1 MFRMLILCV
10 LFNGCIAELSW
21 NSMNSPLLQQ
31 RLQQLLQVAGPLECV
46 NTFVDDICDEFPEL
60 RPSKEDKVVAL
71 KREVN
76 YFCTAS
82 TSHQNEA
89 LRGNS
94 TKFPI
99 ISHKIKQLKRIAK
112 RELANLTVKQRGMYE
127 DEDHFITSQLI
138 TSMMRLYQRRVAN
151 HIERGLTKQLIQ
163 REIEETQLKLWDLW
177 HGDRPQAELQE
188 FFKMDD
194 VQMKYEL

>member
-1 MFRMLILCV
+1 EIHKFTALVFLSEKKCMFRMLILCV

-82 TSHQNEA
+82 TSHQNEVSVVFVSNYH
-89 LRGNS
+89 LSS
-94 TKFPI
+94 TGTPRKLHQVPHHFPQN
-99 ISHKIKQLKRIAK
+99 KAVEAYR
-112 RELANLTVKQRGMYE
+112 
-127 DEDHFITSQLI
+127 
-138 TSMMRLYQRRVAN
+138 
-151 HIERGLTKQLIQ
+151 
-163 REIEETQLKLWDLW
+163 
-177 HGDRPQAELQE
+177 QA
-188 FFKMDD
+188 
-194 VQMKYEL
+194 